1 MNRFIKIFLI
11 INIIFSLTACSVG
24 SQRLSEAEDKAPIS
38 KVNIKLRKHVNQL
51 YSQDATERAW
61 AAYNI
66 GKSAKLAVNTVPYL
80 IAVLGDSDVAV
91 MSRFVGRDYTS
102 AMTTTTANEAVKA
115 LAKIGLPAV
124 KPLLQTLK
132 NSDSDVII
140 KAIKTLGLINSSESI
155 KSLVAFLSNKDKRI
169 RLEAANSLSRFKNP
183 WITDYL
189 LTTLKNNDPAV
200 RATAIYALG
209 KLKSPVAVPDL
220 LALLNDPDPSIRS
233 QVLYILSNFKD
244 QRIIQPL
251 IKHAMV
257 IRENTNGIQ
266 YRIEVISA
274 LGNIRDYRV
283 IEALI
288 VILED
293 KNKNI
298 KIAAAGALAQIAEV
312 NLGTSP
318 AKWKRWWSNKLK
330 RSRKK

>member
-1 MNRFIKIFLI
+1 MNNFIKFILSTCLI
-11 INIIFSLTACSVG
+11 LSLTACSVS
-24 SQRLSEAEDKAPIS
+24 SQRLSEAEQTAPVS
-38 KVNIKLRKHVNQL
+38 KVNVKLQKYIEQL

-66 GKSAKLAVNTVPYL
+66 GKSAKLAGNAAAYL
-80 IAVLGDSDVAV
+80 IAVLNDNDTAV
-91 MSRFVGRDYTS
+91 MSRYVGRDYTS

-115 LAKIGLPAV
+115 LAKIGRPAV
-124 KPLLQTLK
+124 KSLLLALK
-132 NSDSDVII
+132 DSNSDVVI
-140 KAIKTLGLINSSESI
+140 KAIKTLGLINDNESI
-155 KSLVAFLSNKDKRI
+155 KPLVSFLSNKDKRI

-183 WITDYL
+183 WVTDYL
-189 LTTLKNNDPAV
+189 LTTLKNNDPAI
-200 RATAIYALG
+200 RATALYALG

-220 LALLNDPDPSIRS
+220 LLLLNDPDTSIRS
-233 QVLYILSNFKD
+233 QVLYVLSKFRD
-244 QRIIQPL
+244 ERIIQPL
-251 IKHAMV
+251 IDHAMV
-257 IRENTNGIQ
+257 ARENTSEVN

-298 KIAAAGALAQIAEV
+298 KTAAAGALAQIADV
-312 NLGTSP
+312 NLGASP
-318 AKWKRWWSNKLK
+318 SKWKRWWSNKLK